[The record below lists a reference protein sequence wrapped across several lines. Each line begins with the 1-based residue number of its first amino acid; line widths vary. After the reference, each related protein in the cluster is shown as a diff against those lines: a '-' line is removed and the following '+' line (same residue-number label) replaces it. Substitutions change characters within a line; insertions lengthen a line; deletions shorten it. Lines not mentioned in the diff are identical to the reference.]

1 MPNSEQ
7 FEDFEEE
14 SKVQEKSPDQ
24 ISLIKE
30 KYNINYTEE
39 EKELFDNWKK
49 NIPENSPQ
57 NPIKISGIGEI
68 LAYLPQCGNYK
79 EEQLNLYFSK
89 EQFSEQEL
97 HKILEN
103 FSRNNPD
110 FEISVEKLADNLI
123 SIAVGNKTGGSKVLG
138 RGEDFGHYHPTSFEF
153 ENRDLLPEP
162 FNKGL
167 LPSGGGIH
175 GWYKNF
181 ENIRNG
187 TRIFSKYGYILIKPT
202 EKFKNIPEETL
213 KHYIRDYLDLFLGEN
228 KFNFKIS
235 EEAIKYFK
243 DDFGL
248 DIEFHYYKES

>member
-30 KYNINYTEE
+30 KYNISYTEE

-68 LAYLPQCGNYK
+68 FAYLPQCGNYK

-181 ENIRNG
+181 E
-187 TRIFSKYGYILIKPT
+187 
-202 EKFKNIPEETL
+202 EETL

-228 KFNFKIS
+228 KFNFKTS